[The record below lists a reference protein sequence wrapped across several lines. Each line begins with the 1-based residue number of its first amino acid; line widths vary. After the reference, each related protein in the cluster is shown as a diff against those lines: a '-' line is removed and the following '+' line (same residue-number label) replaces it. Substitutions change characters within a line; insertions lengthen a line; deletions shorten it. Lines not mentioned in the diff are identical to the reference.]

1 MPVWRVTVRYG
12 RPQEYAMED
21 VDAGTLAEAMRLAAE
36 RVAAAS
42 NPTADLVEIRIQA
55 DPEGRRFVEG

>member
-1 MPVWRVTVRYG
+1 
-12 RPQEYAMED
+12 MED